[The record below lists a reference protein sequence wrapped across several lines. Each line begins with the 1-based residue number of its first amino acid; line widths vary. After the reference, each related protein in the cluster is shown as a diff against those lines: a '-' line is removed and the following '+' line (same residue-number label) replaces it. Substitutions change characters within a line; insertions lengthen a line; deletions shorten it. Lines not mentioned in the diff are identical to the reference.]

1 MEKYIIAINNTLSVL
16 GLYIIICVLLNLNT
30 IFQKHK
36 LSRQLYIIKN
46 VVKSLVLL
54 YVGFFSTIDFIH
66 FIYNDEFDMNA
77 VYDYA
82 SFYVA
87 NDFIAL
93 LIVPNLPQT
102 TKLHHQITCLFL
114 VYTLHVDF
122 NSIENVGQL
131 LFIYTIFSSYAFLV
145 NFYLG
150 IRFLKNK
157 NDTKSHLNK
166 IIDYSKTYAYYIYTI
181 SCIINWII
189 HIVLLSYRA
198 YLGVFNLH
206 YILYSGLLYFIIKD
220 DLILMS
226 WLKN

>member
-1 MEKYIIAINNTLSVL
+1 MEKYIISLNNTLSVL
-16 GLYIIICVLLNLNT
+16 GLYIIMSVPLNFNT
-30 IFQKHK
+30 NFQNIK
-36 LSRQLYIIKN
+36 LEKKMYIIKN

-54 YVGFFSTIDFIH
+54 YVGIFSTIDFIH
-66 FIYNDEFDMNA
+66 FIYNDEFKMNA

-122 NSIENVGQL
+122 NSIQNVGQL

-157 NDTKSHLNK
+157 NDSHLNK
-166 IIDYSKTYAYYIYTI
+166 IIDYSKRYAYYIYI
-181 SCIINWII
+181 VSCIINWII

>member
-1 MEKYIIAINNTLSVL
+1 MDKYIITANNILIVL
-16 GLYIIICVLLNLNT
+16 GLYIIIAVFLSLNT
-30 IFQKHK
+30 NYQKIK
-36 LSRQLYIIKN
+36 LEKQMYIIKN

-54 YVGFFSTIDFIH
+54 YVGFFSSIDFIY
-66 FIYNDEFDMNA
+66 FIYNEEFEMNA

-93 LIVPNLPQT
+93 LIVPNLPKT
-102 TKLHHQITCLFL
+102 TILHHKITCLFL

-157 NDTKSHLNK
+157 NDSKSLLNN
-166 IIDYSKTYAYYIYTI
+166 IINNSKKYAYYIYTI
-181 SCIINWII
+181 SCIINWLI

-198 YLGVFNLH
+198 YLGFFNLH

>member
-1 MEKYIIAINNTLSVL
+1 MDKYIITGNNILSVL
-16 GLYIIICVLLNLNT
+16 GLYIIISVCLSLNT
-30 IFQKHK
+30 NYQKIK
-36 LSRQLYIIKN
+36 LEKQMYIIKN

-54 YVGFFSTIDFIH
+54 YVGVFSSIDFIH
-66 FIYNDEFDMNA
+66 FIYNNVYEMNL
-77 VYDYA
+77 VYNYA
-82 SFYVA
+82 SLYVA

-93 LIVPNLPQT
+93 LIVPNLPKT
-102 TKLHHQITCLFL
+102 TILHHQITCLFL

-122 NSIENVGQL
+122 NSIGNVGQL

-157 NDTKSHLNK
+157 NDNNSLLNK
-166 IIDYSKTYAYYIYTI
+166 IIEYTKIYAYYIYTI

-189 HIVLLSYRA
+189 HISLLSYRA

-206 YILYSGLLYFIIKD
+206 YILYTGLLYFIIKD

>member
-1 MEKYIIAINNTLSVL
+1 MEKYIIAFNNTLSVL
-16 GLYIIICVLLNLNT
+16 GLYIIISVCLSLNT
-30 IFQKHK
+30 NYQKIK
-36 LSRQLYIIKN
+36 LEKQMYIIKN

-54 YVGFFSTIDFIH
+54 YVGIFSSIDFIH
-66 FIYNDEFDMNA
+66 FIYTENFEMNS
-77 VYDYA
+77 VYNYA
-82 SFYVA
+82 SLYVA

-93 LIVPNLPQT
+93 LIVPNLPKT
-102 TKLHHQITCLFL
+102 TILHHKITCLFL
-114 VYTLHVDF
+114 LYTLHVDF

-157 NDTKSHLNK
+157 NDTNSLLNK
-166 IIDYSKTYAYYIYTI
+166 IIDYTKIYAYYIYAI
-181 SCIINWII
+181 SSIINWII
-189 HIVLLSYRA
+189 HIALISYRV
-198 YLGVFNLH
+198 YLGVFNLD

>member
-1 MEKYIIAINNTLSVL
+1 MEKYIITAHNILSVL
-16 GLYIIICVLLNLNT
+16 GLYIIISVCLSLNT
-30 IFQKHK
+30 NYQKIK
-36 LSRQLYIIKN
+36 LEKQMYIIKN

-54 YVGFFSTIDFIH
+54 YVGIFSSIDFIR
-66 FIYNDEFDMNA
+66 FIYTEHFEMNA
-77 VYDYA
+77 VYNYA
-82 SFYVA
+82 SLYVA

-102 TKLHHQITCLFL
+102 TKIHHQITCLFL

-122 NSIENVGQL
+122 NSIENVGHL

-157 NDTKSHLNK
+157 NDTNLLINK
-166 IIDYSKTYAYYIYTI
+166 IIDYSKTYAYYIYAI

>member
-1 MEKYIIAINNTLSVL
+1 MEKYIISVNNIFSVL
-16 GLYIIICVLLNLNT
+16 GLYIIISVFLSFNSNY
-30 IFQKHK
+30 QKIK
-36 LSRQLYIIKN
+36 LEKQMYIIKN
-46 VVKSLVLL
+46 VVKSLVLF
-54 YVGFFSTIDFIH
+54 YVGIFSSIDFIY
-66 FIYNDEFDMNA
+66 FIYNDEFEMNA

-93 LIVPNLPQT
+93 LIVPNLPKT
-102 TKLHHQITCLFL
+102 TIIHHQITCLFL
-114 VYTLHVDF
+114 LYTLHVDF

-157 NDTKSHLNK
+157 NNEESALNK
-166 IIDYSKTYAYYIYTI
+166 IIDNSKKCAYYIYTI
-181 SCIINWII
+181 SCILNWTI
-189 HIVLLSYRA
+189 HILLISYRA
-198 YLGVFNLH
+198 YLGVFNIH